1 LRQSGCL
8 FSLLLLPILALLH
21 KRRNREQ
28 LQWLMAIETLPADPA
43 LEPLAWAHPIV
54 REWFLS
60 KFGSATEPQIAGWP
74 AVLRGEPTLISA
86 PTGSGKTL
94 AAFLVC
100 IDKLL
105 RAAIEGR
112 LAAHT
117 HVVYISPLKALS
129 NDVQKNLDGP
139 LAEIQQLAMQRGYL
153 CPEIRTGVRTGDTLT
168 KHRLAMLK
176 HPPHILVTTPES
188 LYILL
193 TAGKSRLN
201 LTRVQTVIV
210 DEIHAIAGNK
220 RGAHLALSLERL
232 DALVC
237 GENHLAPGAMLTGLS
252 TPPQRIGLSATQ
264 NPIELVAAFLT
275 GANHPGAPSSATP
288 GPERAVFA
296 RLGGTASSSPKV
308 GPQKVGCPI
317 HDDGL
322 IVGMS
327 GKSQSLAGHRPPA
340 TIIQVGQ
347 RRTLDLAIEVPSAE
361 LTSITSTAMWEE
373 IYDKL
378 AALAEQH
385 RSTLVFVNTRRLVER
400 LSFELSERLGPTL
413 GPDAVAA
420 HHGSLSRTLRL
431 DAEQRLK
438 SGQCRILIATASLEL
453 GIDIGTVDLVCQIAT
468 TRAVAVAM
476 QRVGRAGHWRGAI
489 PKGRFFATTRDDLL
503 EQAALLRKMVAGE
516 LDQLQVPEQPIDVL
530 MQQIVATVGAESWSE
545 DALFH
550 VLRRAWPYRN
560 LTPDQY
566 EEVLALL
573 HNGIENSRG
582 RYGAYILRDRVQGH
596 LHARRGSRSIA
607 ISNGGAIP
615 DTSIFAVMLQ
625 PENVQIA
632 TLDEHFAVESSPGDV
647 VLLGN
652 TSWRIQR
659 IDPAG
664 KVLVEDAHGA
674 PPSIPFWEGE
684 APQRTSVLSDA
695 VSDLRTEID
704 TRTSNVTPS
713 TILGTPS
720 LIHPLESGTPSLI
733 HPLESGTPGLIHPLE
748 SGTPGLIHPLES
760 GTPGLQARVSY
771 PSDTDGALA
780 PGVCSPEHTDESP
793 QAQLAETLAFLQR
806 ECFLNHSAALQLI
819 TYIVHGRAVLGAV
832 PTKTTL
838 IAERFFDE
846 GGGQQLILHAPF
858 GGRINKAW
866 GLALRKRFCRGFN
879 FELQAAATDNG
890 INISLA
896 EQHSFPLA
904 DVFHFLTT
912 LTATTLLEQA
922 CIPSPLF
929 KNRWRWAAGRS
940 LQLLRMQKGK
950 RVAPQIQRTRS
961 DDLLASVFPH
971 ASACPETMTGDIE
984 IPDHPLVREVMKDT
998 LTEAMDIEGLLEVL
1012 QGINDG
1018 TIRCIAVDTPIPSLF
1033 AHELINAMPYAFL
1046 DPEDAAGRRARAV
1059 RTRGNVP
1066 SRLPEAPGRLDPAA
1080 IATIRTQ
1087 LWPDLRDEHELHDL
1101 LLQLIALPITF
1112 LETLGAPG
1120 PDSRTRDRNSTQH
1133 WPLFFDRL
1141 AQQGRAHC
1149 IDIEGHPFWI
1159 ATERLPEAALLW
1171 PDLSLPPTASPPDR
1185 SAAEWRDPC
1194 ISLAAATN
1202 SGAPPLASE
1211 MWEATTPAAPKPS
1224 ASPRTTATLTLTQ
1237 GWLQLLGPTTAEHL
1251 AALTHLAPSDILQS
1265 LLTMELQGL
1274 ALRGVFEHPA
1284 PAADAPTT
1292 PASAETE
1299 WCERRILQR
1308 IHRLTL
1314 GTLRKQVEPVTP
1326 AVFMRWLLDW
1336 HHLAPNPEST
1346 HQLTGEEGVLAAI
1359 EQLEGF
1365 EAPAIEWERT
1375 LLPARVADYDPRW
1388 LDNLCLAG
1396 VLAWGRIS
1404 PHPAWSSSGSSTV
1417 PTPTPSSAPA
1427 VTLHPDTPSPGSLHP
1442 GTPRLQP
1449 RVSYPS
1455 EREGA
1460 LAPEVCLSS
1469 APPRTAPRR
1478 VIPTTAAPITF
1489 YLRESSEWL
1498 HHAFA
1503 SKSVDETTLTQSLSA
1518 EAQTIRT
1525 LLREHGAAFTA
1536 DLQRL
1541 SNLTKLQ
1548 TTTALWELATAG
1560 LASADGFDQLRAMM
1574 DPRRK
1579 SLAIAQTPATS
1590 LRKRAAAR
1598 TTAGRWSLL
1607 SGAQLSGAQPLPQ
1620 PATTPGAPRL
1630 ASETWASQDA
1640 QAATQSAI
1648 AHARRTDAAL
1658 DAHAR
1663 ILLCR
1668 YGVLFREL
1676 LTRESN
1682 APRWRDLLPIL
1693 RRLEARG
1700 EIRGGRFV
1708 SGPFGE
1714 QYALPEAV
1722 DSLRKARKQHEA
1734 RAGAHSPDSPEPP
1747 ITVAAADPLNL
1758 AGILVPGER
1767 IPAIPG
1773 RTVTFLNGSVV
1784 EETPTSE
1791 APAKPIRAPRT
1802 RSVAALLR
1810 AEALATRT
1818 PQPTASPGLFS

>member
-1 LRQSGCL
+1 MAGTRTSNLEQPLTHLG
-8 FSLLLLPILALLH
+8 LP
-21 KRRNREQ
+21 
-28 LQWLMAIETLPADPA
+28 
-43 LEPLAWAHPIV
+43 WAHPV
-54 REWFLS
+54 VQEWFLT
-60 KFGSATEPQIAGWP
+60 KFGSATEPGGGPTEPQRAGWP
-74 AVLRGEPTLISA
+74 AILRGEPTLISA

-112 LAAHT
+112 LAPQT

-168 KHRLAMLK
+168 KHRFAMLK

-193 TAGKSRLN
+193 TAGKSRQN
-201 LTRVQTVIV
+201 LTRVQTVII
-210 DEIHAIAGNK
+210 DEIHAIADDK
-220 RGAHLALSLERL
+220 RGAHLALTLERL

-237 GENHLAPGAMLTGLS
+237 GENHLSPGAMLTGLS
-252 TPPQRIGLSATQ
+252 QPPQRIGLSATQ

-275 GANHPGAPSSATP
+275 GTNPGAPSSAT
-288 GPERAVFA
+288 V
-296 RLGGTASSSPKV
+296 SSSPKV
-308 GPQKVGCPI
+308 GSQQQGVNPSPSNKPRPQEG
-317 HDDGL
+317 GL
-322 IVGMS
+322 ASWVNR
-327 GKSQSLAGHRPPA
+327 QPA

-361 LTSITSTAMWEE
+361 LSSITSIAMWTE

-378 AALAEQH
+378 AAFTEHH
-385 RSTLVFVNTRRLVER
+385 RSTLVFVNTRKLVEKI
-400 LSFELSERLGPTL
+400 SFELSNRLGE
-413 GPDAVAA
+413 DAVAA

-438 SGQCRILIATASLEL
+438 SGQCKILIATASLEL
-453 GIDIGTVDLVCQIAT
+453 GIDIGSIDLVCQIAT

-516 LDQLQVPEQPIDVL
+516 LDQLQIPEQPIDVL
-530 MQQIVATVGAESWSE
+530 MQQIVAAVGAESWE
-545 DALFH
+545 EAALYNI
-550 VLRRAWPYRN
+550 VTRAYPYRN
-560 LTPDQY
+560 LTRTHFD
-566 EEVLALL
+566 ELLALL

-582 RYGAYILRDRVQGH
+582 RYGAYLMRDQVQGH

-632 TLDEHFAVESSPGDV
+632 TLDEHFAVDSSPGDV
-647 VLLGN
+647 ILLGN

-659 IDPAG
+659 VDPQG

-684 APQRTSVLSDA
+684 APQRTGVLCDG
-695 VSDLRTEID
+695 VSDLRNEID
-704 TRTSNVTPS
+704 RRTLNVTP
-713 TILGTPS
+713 IDLLRTPQ
-720 LIHPLESGTPSLI
+720 EDFEGAW
-733 HPLESGTPGLIHPLE
+733 
-748 SGTPGLIHPLES
+748 
-760 GTPGLQARVSY
+760 LQPRHYAQAAEA
-771 PSDTDGALA
+771 ALA
-780 PGVCSPEHTDESP
+780 AEGKSSSP
-793 QAQLAETLAFLQR
+793 QHQLLDTLAFLQR

-832 PTKTTL
+832 PTKTTI

-912 LTATTLLEQA
+912 LTARELLEQA
-922 CIPSPLF
+922 SIPSPLF

-940 LQLLRMQKGK
+940 LQLLRMSKGK
-950 RVAPQIQRTRS
+950 RIAPQIQRSRS

-998 LTEAMDIEGLLEVL
+998 LTEAMDLDGLLEIL
-1012 QGINDG
+1012 HGITDG
-1018 TIRCIAVDTPIPSLF
+1018 TIRCLAVDTPVPSLF

-1046 DPEDAAGRRARAV
+1046 DPEDAAARRTRAV
-1059 RTRGNVP
+1059 NTRGNVP
-1066 SRLPEAPGRLDPAA
+1066 SRLPDAPGRLDPAA
-1080 IATIRTQ
+1080 IATVRAQ

-1101 LLQLIALPITF
+1101 LLQIIALPVPVPEPSSAPSIS
-1112 LETLGAPG
+1112 GAPFMTMASSSSWVG
-1120 PDSRTRDRNSTQH
+1120 SQDASPAKTHH

-1141 AQQGRAHC
+1141 AQHGRAHL
-1149 IDIEGHPFWI
+1149 IHIEDQPTPTLAWI

-1171 PDLSLPPTASPPDR
+1171 PDLMLPQLCHRER
-1185 SAAEWRDPC
+1185 SAQRAVEGPATPPPPATQPAP
-1194 ISLAAATN
+1194 SATSPLHAAT
-1202 SGAPPLASE
+1202 
-1211 MWEATTPAAPKPS
+1211 T
-1224 ASPRTTATLTLTQ
+1224 TLTQ
-1237 GWLQLLGPTTAEHL
+1237 GWLQLLGPTTP
-1251 AALTHLAPSDILQS
+1251 THLATLTHTQPRDIHQA
-1265 LLTMELQGL
+1265 LLTMEMQGL
-1274 ALRGVFEHPA
+1274 AMRGVFEHPA
-1284 PAADAPTT
+1284 PPDDSPH
-1292 PASAETE
+1292 EIE

-1314 GTLRKQVEPVTP
+1314 GTLRKQVEPVPP
-1326 AVFMRWLLDW
+1326 AIFMRWLLDW
-1336 HHLAPNPEST
+1336 HHLAPST
-1346 HQLTGEEGVLAAI
+1346 QLTGEEGVLAAV

-1375 LLPARVADYDPRW
+1375 LLPARVANYDPRW

-1396 VLAWGRIS
+1396 ILGWGRVS
-1404 PHPAWSSSGSSTV
+1404 PHPAWSAGSTAATV
-1417 PTPTPSSAPA
+1417 ASHLGIPS
-1427 VTLHPDTPSPGSLHP
+1427 
-1442 GTPRLQP
+1442 LQA
-1449 RVSYPS
+1449 RVSYPA
-1455 EREGA
+1455 EREGD
-1460 LAPEVCLSS
+1460 LAPEVCRTS
-1469 APPRTAPRR
+1469 ASGRTAPRR

-1489 YLRESSEWL
+1489 FLRESSEWL
-1498 HHAFA
+1498 HHALA
-1503 SKSVDETTLTQSLSA
+1503 SKSIDETILTHSLSP

-1525 LLREHGAAFTA
+1525 LLGERGAAFTA

-1541 SNLTKLQ
+1541 STLTKLQ

-1579 SLAIAQTPATS
+1579 TAAVAQTRAPNGRPLPIGVETAAIS

-1607 SGAQLSGAQPLPQ
+1607 AEAHSIPSPTDARAKSQGAPFM
-1620 PATTPGAPRL
+1620 TTPPSWLG
-1630 ASETWASQDA
+1630 SQDA
-1640 QAATQSAI
+1640 QTAI
-1648 AHARRTDAAL
+1648 ARAKQTDAAL

-1676 LTRESN
+1676 LARESN
-1682 APRWRDLLPIL
+1682 APKWRDLLPIL

-1714 QYALPEAV
+1714 QFALPEAV
-1722 DSLRKARKQHEA
+1722 DLLRQARTRHA
-1734 RAGAHSPDSPEPP
+1734 SRATEPA

-1758 AGILVPGER
+1758 VGVLVPGDR
-1767 IPAIPG
+1767 TPAIPG
-1773 RTVTFLNGSVV
+1773 REVSFLNGVAV
-1784 EETPTSE
+1784 EDPTSPP
-1791 APAKPIRAPRT
+1791 APTKPKSART
-1802 RSVAALLR
+1802 RSIADLLR
-1810 AEALATRT
+1810 SEALPPRAT
-1818 PQPTASPGLFS
+1818 QPTSSPGLFS